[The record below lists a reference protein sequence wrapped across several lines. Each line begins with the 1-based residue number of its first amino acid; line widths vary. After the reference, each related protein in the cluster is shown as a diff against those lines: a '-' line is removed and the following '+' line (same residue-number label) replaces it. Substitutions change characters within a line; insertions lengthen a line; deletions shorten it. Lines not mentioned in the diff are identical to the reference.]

1 VFSYYRI
8 LLHILTTLSLS
19 LTSARG
25 KTVCVQAFA
34 GRLCLFHTRSLIGGS
49 KLQKVLCVCVCVCVC
64 VCAHTHIHTHTHTHT
79 HTHKH
84 THTHT
89 HTHTHVTGGVSR
101 KPHARGRGTPVH
113 SAGHPNRNNL
123 GRSSQVENLFVC
135 ARLFSLDVCV
145 HMCVCACASVC
156 ECVCNIYV

>member
-1 VFSYYRI
+1 MRSGICGQALPFPHTVFDWRF
-8 LLHILTTLSLS
+8 
-19 LTSARG
+19 
-25 KTVCVQAFA
+25 QAA
-34 GRLCLFHTRSLIGGS
+34 EGA
-49 KLQKVLCVCVCVCVC
+49 LCVCVCVCVC
-64 VCAHTHIHTHTHTHT
+64 LCTHTHTHT
-79 HTHKH
+79 N
-84 THTHT
+84 T

-135 ARLFSLDVCV
+135 ARLFSLNVCV